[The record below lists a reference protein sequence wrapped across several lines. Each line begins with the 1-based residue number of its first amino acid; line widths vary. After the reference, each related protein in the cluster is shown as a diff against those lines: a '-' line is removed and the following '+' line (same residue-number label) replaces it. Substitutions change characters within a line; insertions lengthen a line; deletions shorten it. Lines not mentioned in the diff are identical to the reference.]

1 MGFFFQ
7 GFPVPASAALG
18 AVTVCWVTGQT
29 PRCQEGA
36 RAGAGTQDAGW
47 NSMVIPHPA
56 VPRPMTWGQCHSQ
69 SCDKHG
75 VVNTLGG
82 GVHPEQ
88 GPQHPLNKL
97 EHVAIIASHSG
108 RNGGA
113 PGAGEGGAVARML
126 FQPQPHSLGMKMP
139 GRPAS
144 SRAGMQCSPGLCL
157 LGPRAHS
164 PSEKRPKRCF
174 FLQLPR
180 GFDMFFHRK

>member
-1 MGFFFQ
+1 MGFFQ

-56 VPRPMTWGQCHSQ
+56 VPRPMTWGQCPSQ

-75 VVNTLGG
+75 VANTLGG

-88 GPQHPLNKL
+88 GGGGCSQDAVPAPATLLGHEGARRTCQQQ
-97 EHVAIIASHSG
+97 G
-108 RNGGA
+108 R
-113 PGAGEGGAVARML
+113 GAVQPWAVSARIACSL
-126 FQPQPHSLGMKMP
+126 PQREAAQKV
-139 GRPAS
+139 
-144 SRAGMQCSPGLCL
+144 
-157 LGPRAHS
+157 
-164 PSEKRPKRCF
+164 F